1 MVLIFYKNLKK
12 HKKTTE
18 KNITFSIF
26 KDGVISNEDDLIS
39 KPNECKTFY
48 NFTITDG
55 ALKTGLGFKD
65 IEVPAS
71 ESNLQ
76 TVHTYNMSTVG
87 ITEITAIDSFRYKH
101 IEDDRYYYHI
111 NIVDQRG
118 YLWICAVIDEIGYPI
133 AKSNLG
139 FSDLVST
146 SPYRINDY
154 DCILYFVPSGMIY
167 SSGYETEKYTN
178 VPPLLSVAVHYDKF
192 FGITD
197 TNRNELI
204 YQDNLDLTNY
214 DGADNKFIEFVDQR
228 GAFTKLVTFND
239 YIYLFR
245 EYGIT
250 RISEYST
257 SGNFSFTHLYT
268 STSKIYENSVSVC
281 GDLVYFATRDG
292 LYSFNGSSVRRIC
305 EDFDSYFKNLD
316 NTHCS
321 ACSMDGKY
329 YLATRYD
336 FNDELSL
343 GCENETG
350 YINNVL
356 FEVDIETNSVD
367 ILRGVDIKKII
378 ALDVP
383 YFSKVIAC
391 FNGANKAHLG
401 ELTHNGK
408 IFTSS
413 NQKFWTS
420 FKTDLDFKGKMKRI
434 KEIILNTEEDCEVII
449 ESDLETKTYIFEGS
463 EKEQRQLANVVGRNF
478 QISFKSSSAE
488 SHISKPM
495 IVFDVIS

>member
-1 MVLIFYKNLKK
+1 M
-12 HKKTTE
+12 
-18 KNITFSIF
+18 
-26 KDGVISNEDDLIS
+26 
-39 KPNECKTFY
+39 
-48 NFTITDG
+48 
-55 ALKTGLGFKD
+55 
-65 IEVPAS
+65 
-71 ESNLQ
+71 
-76 TVHTYNMSTVG
+76 
-87 ITEITAIDSFRYKH
+87 
-101 IEDDRYYYHI
+101 
-111 NIVDQRG
+111 
-118 YLWICAVIDEIGYPI
+118 
-133 AKSNLG
+133 
-139 FSDLVST
+139 
-146 SPYRINDY
+146 
-154 DCILYFVPSGMIY
+154 
-167 SSGYETEKYTN
+167 
-178 VPPLLSVAVHYDKF
+178 
-192 FGITD
+192 
-197 TNRNELI
+197 
-204 YQDNLDLTNY
+204 
-214 DGADNKFIEFVDQR
+214 
-228 GAFTKLVTFND
+228 
-239 YIYLFR
+239 
-245 EYGIT
+245 
-250 RISEYST
+250 
-257 SGNFSFTHLYT
+257 
-268 STSKIYENSVSVC
+268 
-281 GDLVYFATRDG
+281 
-292 LYSFNGSSVRRIC
+292 
-305 EDFDSYFKNLD
+305 
-316 NTHCS
+316 
-321 ACSMDGKY
+321 
-329 YLATRYD
+329 ATRYD

-391 FNGANKAHLG
+391 FNGTNKAHLG

>member
-1 MVLIFYKNLKK
+1 MALIFYKNLKK
-12 HKKTTE
+12 YKKTTE

-48 NFTITDG
+48 NFTITNG
-55 ALKTGLGFKD
+55 ALQTGLGFKD

-71 ESNLQ
+71 ESNLS
-76 TVHTYNMSTVG
+76 TVHTYDMASMG
-87 ITEITAIDSFRYKH
+87 ITGITAIDSFRFQDS
-101 IEDDRYYYHI
+101 EDDRYYYHI

-118 YLWICAVIDEIGYPI
+118 YLWICAVIDEVGYPV

-139 FSDLVST
+139 FNDLVST
-146 SPYRINDY
+146 CQYRIDND
-154 DCILYFVPSGMIY
+154 DCILYFVPTGMIF

-204 YQDNLDLTNY
+204 YQDNLNLITY
-214 DGADNKFIEFVDQR
+214 DGADNKVIEFLDQR
-228 GAFTKLVTFND
+228 GAFNKLVTFND

-257 SGNFSFTHLYT
+257 SGDFSFTHLYT

-281 GDLVYFATRDG
+281 GDLVFFATRDG
-292 LYSFNGSSVRRIC
+292 LYSFNGTSVRKIC
-305 EDFDSYFKNLD
+305 EDYDSYFKNLD
-316 NTHCS
+316 NSHCS
-321 ACSMDGKY
+321 SCSLDGKY
-329 YLATRYD
+329 YLATRCN
-336 FNDELSL
+336 FNDGLTL
-343 GCENETG
+343 GSESETG
-350 YINNVL
+350 FVNNVL
-356 FEVDIETNSVD
+356 FEIDIETNSVD

-391 FNGANKAHLG
+391 FNGTNSAHLG

-408 IFTSS
+408 IFTTA
-413 NQKFWTS
+413 NQKLWTS
-420 FKTDLDFKGKMKRI
+420 FKTDLGYKGKLKKI
-434 KEIILNTEEDCEVII
+434 KEIILNTEENIEDVI
-449 ESDLETKTYIFEGS
+449 ESDLETKTYTFEGS
-463 EKEQRQLANVVGRNF
+463 EKEQRQLASVYGRNF
-478 QISFKSSSAE
+478 QISFKTTSADC
-488 SHISKPM
+488 HISKPM